1 MKESV
6 NYATH
11 THAARAF
18 ALLVLLMARQGRESG
33 RIVPSRLVTSRC
45 DPTVRHRHRAAPL
58 PWSLLRS
65 CLPRACLGPGS
76 LEICAAAG
84 LEVGLPPLSLVS
96 LLTAI
101 RNTTIITI
109 NNITH
114 PHPSRPP
121 RTQPTLDRRSI
132 PTGYIYEANAAN
144 LPCILSSISH
154 CLSSLCRSSRRLLA
168 SITANH
174 ASCTPLLGGIPGSA
188 CLLHAARRHLRY
200 FACITSFPYALLQIG
215 PACSISPNLSTRI

>member
-1 MKESV
+1 MQARARSKEVCGLRHEVRRWGADEVLQSDGREERVRRRWRRGRGRWTGGGGGEEAEGEGQGAVQRMKESV

-101 RNTTIITI
+101 RNTTIINN

-114 PHPSRPP
+114 PHPHAHA
-121 RTQPTLDRRSI
+121 
-132 PTGYIYEANAAN
+132 Y
-144 LPCILSSISH
+144 
-154 CLSSLCRSSRRLLA
+154 RL
-168 SITANH
+168 
-174 ASCTPLLGGIPGSA
+174 
-188 CLLHAARRHLRY
+188 
-200 FACITSFPYALLQIG
+200 
-215 PACSISPNLSTRI
+215 